1 MSLSLA
7 LSTLIYEWRRYLAA
21 VIALAVAGLLVL
33 AMTGMFMGMSKSFTA
48 TVDRSPAAIMI
59 LPPEAESLFSNNS
72 GQPRRNIPKIYRHA
86 DVLDVQAFNMNWAF
100 WSNFPQDGQPA
111 KGDGV
116 RVVIVEP
123 VQGAVSLP
131 NDFSDDLIQTLQQP
145 YSVIVDRS
153 SLAKLGVRVGDPAK
167 MNGIR
172 VWVRA
177 VCDGYPSMFNAAV
190 FMSSQTAKLL
200 HLLNDGE
207 RVGPLVVKIKDPAQ
221 AERVAAELNTMSNGQ
236 YKAWSRQ
243 DLSAASQKSMLKEG
257 GISVMIGFAV
267 IVGSFIGVVITWQT
281 LQGAI
286 LANIKEFASLRALG
300 VSMGS
305 LRLIVMELSLWVGA
319 AGLLLTALLTAGVWA
334 LARSFGVP
342 MDFPL
347 FIDLPVAITLLGIA
361 ILSGALSLGILKKSQ
376 PADLLR

>member
-1 MSLSLA
+1 MSLA

-48 TVDRSPAAIMI
+48 TVDRSPAAIMV
-59 LPPEAESLFSNNS
+59 LPPEAESIFSNNA

-86 DVLDVQAFNMNWAF
+86 EVLDVQAFNMNWAF
-100 WSNFPQDGQPA
+100 WSNFPKDGQPA

-116 RVVIVEP
+116 QVVIVEP
-123 VQGAVSLP
+123 VRGAVSLP
-131 NDFSDDLIQTLQQP
+131 DDFGDDLIQALQQP
-145 YSVIVDRS
+145 YSVVVDRS
-153 SLAKLGVRVGDPAK
+153 SLSKLGVQAGDPAK

-177 VCDGYPSMFNAAV
+177 VCNGYPSMFNASV

-200 HLLNDGE
+200 HLLNDSQ

-221 AERVAAELNTMSNGQ
+221 ARRVAAELNGMSDGQ
-236 YKAWSRQ
+236 YKAWSRE
-243 DLSAASQKSMLKEG
+243 DLSASSQKAMLKDG

-267 IVGSFIGVVITWQT
+267 VVGAFIGVVITWQT

-319 AGLLLTALLTAGVWA
+319 AGLLLTALLTGGIWV

-342 MDFPL
+342 LDFPL
-347 FIDLPVAITLLGIA
+347 FLDLPVAIALLGIA